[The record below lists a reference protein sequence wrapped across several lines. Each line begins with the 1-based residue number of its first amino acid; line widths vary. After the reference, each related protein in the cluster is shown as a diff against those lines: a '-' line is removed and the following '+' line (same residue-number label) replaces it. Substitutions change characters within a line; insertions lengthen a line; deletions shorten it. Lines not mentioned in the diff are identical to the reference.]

1 MTALQAAAKEK
12 AAEIRSVNRGR
23 GALSL
28 SGLRRELGVSED
40 TAREWAKERGI
51 GNRVGKRIVYDV
63 ASVAKHI
70 VQERGMY

>member
-1 MTALQAAAKEK
+1 MTALQAAVKEK
-12 AAEIRSVNRGR
+12 AAEIRSVNQGR

-28 SGLRRELGVSED
+28 SGLRRELGVSEE
-40 TAREWAKERGI
+40 TAREWARERGI

-63 ASVAKHI
+63 ASVAKYI